1 MEDWFPHLWQ
11 FHLAAGAAALTI
23 ALASVW
29 AERRRLRRVNL
40 DAVGFM
46 PWTVIYLITF
56 LVAVVF
62 LGLGAREWFAA

>member
-1 MEDWFPHLWQ
+1 M
-11 FHLAAGAAALTI
+11 ALTV
-23 ALASVW
+23 ALTSVW

-46 PWTVIYLITF
+46 PWTVLYLVAF

-62 LGLGAREWFAA
+62 LGLGVREWLAA